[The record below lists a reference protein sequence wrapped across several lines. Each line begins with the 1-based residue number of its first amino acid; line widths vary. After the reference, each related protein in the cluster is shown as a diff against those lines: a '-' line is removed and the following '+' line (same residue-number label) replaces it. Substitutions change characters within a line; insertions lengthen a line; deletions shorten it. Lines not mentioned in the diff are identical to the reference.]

1 MGRNACL
8 GDNVHFIGAHLELD
22 VHARGTYQRGVQRL
36 IPIELGNG
44 NVVFELSG
52 HGLEHLVQDA
62 QSGVAVGDAGNN
74 HPKAIH
80 ISDLGKA
87 QVLEVHLLV
96 DGV

>member
-1 MGRNACL
+1 MVLEFSRHRF
-8 GDNVHFIGAHLELD
+8 VHLM
-22 VHARGTYQRGVQRL
+22 
-36 IPIELGNG
+36 
-44 NVVFELSG
+44 
-52 HGLEHLVQDA
+52 QDA
-62 QSGVAVGDAGNN
+62 QGGVAVGDAGNN